1 MGVEKKNRLRK
12 VLKDSVE
19 RWLFSRRNL
28 EDSKEIQLGD
38 VYAIYGKHGA
48 PIKLLDWQAQGN
60 FGHLTT
66 KFRTHY

>member
-1 MGVEKKNRLRK
+1 M
-12 VLKDSVE
+12 E

-28 EDSKEIQLGD
+28 EDSKEIQLCD
-38 VYAIYGKHGA
+38 VYAIYGKQGA
-48 PIKLLDWQAQGN
+48 PIKLLDRQAQGN